1 VALAGITGL
10 REASSSG
17 IVVAEGPGAD
27 SAIALLPTAVTAF
40 VGRALRGPVNRP
52 VAVQS
57 FAEFHQVFGGLWQ
70 PSPMSYAVEQ
80 FFECGGQRAVIVR
93 VVNGGA
99 PATISLPCGN
109 DTLTLAALS
118 PGSREALR
126 ASVDYDNIA
135 ATEPDRFNLVVQRV
149 RTRGSEHVEDQEIFR
164 RVSAVPDTTRF
175 VATALQE
182 SQLVRVRG
190 PAPATRPDRTFR
202 PGSRHPIG
210 YVDSNPDGD
219 DGAPLTDYDVI
230 GSAEAGTGLFALATA
245 EDVRFVCI
253 PPLERERDVGPSAL
267 LVASRFCRERHALL
281 VVDPPAAW
289 RNADDALRGL
299 REFAFRSEYA
309 LMCFPRIQAFDR
321 LRARAETFANCGAVA
336 GTLARIDEQRS
347 PWQAGPDEELLLRP
361 AARPEFA
368 LTDAE
373 RARLA
378 AHGIN
383 PLQALRAAGPRPL
396 PLKTLAGGSAASADA
411 RLLTPQRRSLLLMAC
426 LERGTRWAM
435 FEVPERAVWQKL
447 ERQVQAFLQPLASSG
462 LFGPADEP
470 GAVQVVCDERINGPD
485 DIAAG
490 RINMLVSL
498 RTAQPGMWRSFMV
511 TQSRTGSHVRPVRT
525 RVLPAETRMT
535 VHVPEA
541 PPAPED
547 TQRSRTLAQELF
559 GHYSEPRPVPSVVLT
574 DRGAP
579 AAAAGRLD
587 PQTIARIHRE
597 FGRRLQR
604 F

>member
-1 VALAGITGL
+1 L
-10 REASSSG
+10 REASSGG

-40 VGRALRGPVNRP
+40 IGRALRGPVNRP
-52 VAVQS
+52 VAVGS

-70 PSPMSYAVEQ
+70 PSPMAYAVEQ

-99 PATISLPCGN
+99 PATISLPCGEE
-109 DTLTLAALS
+109 TLTLAALS

-135 ATEPDRFNLVVQRV
+135 ASEPDRFNLVVQRV
-149 RTRGSEHVEDQEIFR
+149 RTRGSEHIEDQEIFR
-164 RVSAVPDTTRF
+164 RVSIAPDTTRF
-175 VATALQE
+175 VTTALQE

-190 PAPATRPDRTFR
+190 PVPATRPDRAFR
-202 PGSRHPIG
+202 AGSRHPIG

-230 GSAEAGTGLFALATA
+230 GSPDAGSGLFALTAA
-245 EDVRFVCI
+245 EDVRFICI

-267 LVASRFCRERHALL
+267 LVASRLCRERHALL
-281 VVDPPAAW
+281 IVDPPLAW
-289 RNADDALRGL
+289 RTCDDVLRGL
-299 REFAFRSEYA
+299 REFEFRSEHA

-321 LRARAETFANCGAVA
+321 LRARAEAFANCGAVA
-336 GTLARIDEQRS
+336 GTLARMDEQRS
-347 PWQAGPDEELLLRP
+347 PWQPGHDEELLLRP
-361 AARPEFA
+361 AVKPEFL

-383 PLQALRAAGPRPL
+383 PLQSLRAASPRVL
-396 PLKTLAGGSAASADA
+396 SLKTLAGGAAASADA
-411 RLLTPQRRSLLLMAC
+411 RLLTAQRRNLLLMAGI
-426 LERGTRWAM
+426 ERGTRWAM
-435 FEVPERAVWQKL
+435 FEPPERPVWQKL
-447 ERQVQAFLQPLASSG
+447 ERQVQGFLQPLAASG
-462 LFGPADEP
+462 LFGSADEP
-470 GAVQVVCDERINGPD
+470 GAFQVVCDERINGPD

-490 RINMLVSL
+490 RINLLVSL
-498 RTAQPGMWRSFMV
+498 RVAQPGHWRSFMV
-511 TQSRTGSHVRPVRT
+511 TQSRTGSHVRSART
-525 RVLPAETRMT
+525 NVLPPDMRMT
-535 VHVPEA
+535 VRVPEA
-541 PPAPED
+541 PPVPDD
-547 TQRSRTLAQELF
+547 TQRQRTLAQALF
-559 GHYSEPRPVPSVVLT
+559 GHYSEPRPLPSVAAT
-574 DRGAP
+574 DRGAVGT
-579 AAAAGRLD
+579 ATGRLD
-587 PQTIARIHRE
+587 PETVARIHRE